1 MRVIFRLN
9 YTFEQVWRAEQS
21 RKTGMDLKD
30 TRATCPFWKESSSR
44 ARTQRHV
51 CALPLERCP
60 AESAFY
66 CRLHEIVFITQLS

>member
-9 YTFEQVWRAEQS
+9 YTCEQVWWAEQS

-51 CALPLERCP
+51 CALPLEGCP